1 MDDPGGKQIPIDDGG
16 HRDWVGGRKNGGQ
29 RKGNRQRNDGQEPV
43 ERVAEEQDGQKDQP
57 ESQAESA
64 RKMGLGYAAGI
75 TFFAT
80 IAFMLLIGWGADLV
94 LGSKPWGLVGGIV
107 LGAVIAFIQFFRI
120 TNRIYNTPKDAPS
133 VRPLM
138 SDRDD
143 DARL

>member
-1 MDDPGGKQIPIDDGG
+1 M
-16 HRDWVGGRKNGGQ
+16 NGLGL
-29 RKGNRQRNDGQEPV
+29 NDQEDASP
-43 ERVAEEQDGQKDQP
+43 APEQDPWSGEPRPEEPIISVANYQP

-80 IAFMLLIGWGADLV
+80 IAFMLFIGWGADLV

-120 TNRIYNTPKDAPS
+120 TNRIYDTPKDTPS
-133 VRPLM
+133 VKPLM
-138 SDRDD
+138 SDQDD
-143 DARL
+143 DPRL